1 MQKRLG
7 RLLVSV
13 TFLMFGPVS
22 FGRADVR
29 PGDTITKTNMAQA
42 AELLTP
48 STRWMLERGMTMW
61 IGEPQPYTWPKAY
74 QDATERYAGQV
85 VISADGR
92 EIANYIAGAPFPVI
106 AAQDHLAGYKIM
118 WNHAQPPYSIDNIGA
133 SYVAHLVNSQGNVD
147 QSFENS
153 WRRVM
158 WTGRLY
164 TDPKPIIPHNPA
176 VRHSHMW
183 GPLVLP
189 NRYKG
194 LAVLEFRYIPASA
207 ADDTY
212 VYSPQ
217 LRRVRR
223 ISVAD
228 RSASIWGSDYDLD
241 SFYGFNAKIGSWDFR
256 LLAEKDILGVL
267 HSGRYG
273 DPAEWCG
280 QRDTG
285 QGLRAALPCVTW
297 EKRRVWVVEVRPLN
311 SPRKYAYSKRVLYV
325 DQETF
330 GVGIA
335 ELYDT
340 NGELQ
345 KGLVH
350 CAFVTKKPHAGYPSN
365 PLSGARYNYQEEQ
378 LFVPN
383 FVMIDF
389 QKMLA
394 TVGEI
399 PSTQQPPSEWQGEPY
414 FNEAGVRGADPD
426 SHTTNALMEMGR

>member
-1 MQKRLG
+1 MRKSLRA
-7 RLLVSV
+7 LLFSV
-13 TFLMFGPVS
+13 TLLALGLPAL
-22 FGRADVR
+22 GWADVNS
-29 PGDTITKTNMAQA
+29 GDTITKANMAQA
-42 AELLTP
+42 DAFLTP
-48 STRWMLERGMTMW
+48 TTRWMLENGMTLW
-61 IGEPQPYTWPKAY
+61 VGEPRPYTWPQAY
-74 QDATERYAGQV
+74 KEATERYAGQV
-85 VISADGR
+85 VISPDGR
-92 EIANYIAGAPFPVI
+92 EISNYIAGAPFPVI
-106 AAQDHLAGYKIM
+106 DTNDPLAGYKIM

-133 SYVAHLVNSQGNVD
+133 SYVAHLVDSKGNVD

-164 TDPKPIIPHNPA
+164 NEPKPLIPHNPA
-176 VRHSHMW
+176 VRHTHMW

-194 LAVLEFRYIPASA
+194 MAVLEFRYVPASA

-217 LRRVRR
+217 LRKVRR

-241 SFYGFNAKIGSWDFR
+241 SFYGFNAKIGTWNFR
-256 LLAEKDILGVL
+256 VLAEKEILGVL

-273 DPAEWCG
+273 DPAQWCG
-280 QRDTG
+280 QRDKS
-285 QGLRAALPCVTW
+285 QGLIAALPCVTW
-297 EKRRVWVVEVRPLN
+297 EKRRVWVVEASPLQT
-311 SPRKYAYSKRVLYV
+311 SRKYAYSKRILYV
-325 DQETF
+325 DQETY

-335 ELYDT
+335 EMYDT
-340 NGELQ
+340 NAELK
-345 KGLVH
+345 KGLLH
-350 CAFVTKKPHAGYPSN
+350 CAFVTKKPHDRYPSN
-365 PLSGARYNYQEEQ
+365 PVRGARYNYQEEQ

-389 QKMLA
+389 QQMLA

-399 PSTQQPPSEWQGEPY
+399 PSTEQRPSEWEGEPY
-414 FNEAGVRGADPD
+414 FNEAKVKGVDPD

>member
-1 MQKRLG
+1 MQKRLW

-13 TFLMFGPVS
+13 TLMMGAVPS
-22 FGRADVR
+22 GRADVS
-29 PGDTITKTNMAQA
+29 PGNTITAANMAQA

-48 STRWMLERGMTMW
+48 STRWMLEQGMTMG
-61 IGEPQPYTWPKAY
+61 IGEPRPYTWPRAY

-147 QSFENS
+147 QSFDNS

-297 EKRRVWVVEVRPLN
+297 EKRQVWVVEARPLN

-335 ELYDT
+335 EMYDT
-340 NGELQ
+340 TGELQ

-383 FVMIDF
+383 FVMVDF

-399 PSTQQPPSEWQGEPY
+399 PSTEQHPSEWEGEPY
-414 FNEAGVRGADPD
+414 FNEAEVRGADPD

>member
-1 MQKRLG
+1 MRKKTSALFLSIAVLMLG
-7 RLLVSV
+7 LAPL
-13 TFLMFGPVS
+13 
-22 FGRADVR
+22 GRADLN
-29 PGDTITKTNMAQA
+29 PGATITKANMAQA
-42 AELLTP
+42 ADLLTP
-48 STRWMLERGMTMW
+48 ATRWMVERGMTMW
-61 IGEPQPYTWPKAY
+61 IGEPRPYTWPKAY
-74 QDATERYAGQV
+74 KEATERYAGQV
-85 VISADGR
+85 EISADGR
-92 EIANYIAGAPFPVI
+92 EIFNYIAGAPFPVI
-106 AAQDHLAGYKIM
+106 HTNDPLAGYKIM

-133 SYVAHLVNSQGNVD
+133 SYVAHLLNEDGDVD

-158 WTGRLY
+158 WSGRLY

-176 VRHSHMW
+176 VRHTHLW

-194 LAVLEFRYIPASA
+194 LAVLEFRYVTASA

-217 LRRVRR
+217 IRKVRR

-241 SFYGFNAKIGSWDFR
+241 SFYGFNAKIGAWSFR
-256 LLAEKDILGVL
+256 VLAEKDILGVL

-273 DPAEWCG
+273 DAAEWCG
-280 QRDTG
+280 QRDAG
-285 QGLRAALPCVTW
+285 QGLLAALPCVTW
-297 EKRRVWVVEVRPLN
+297 EKRRVWVVEATPTN
-311 SPRKYAYSKRVLYV
+311 YPRQYAYSKRILYM

-330 GVGIA
+330 GPGIA
-335 ELYDT
+335 EMYDT

-345 KGLVH
+345 KGLLH
-350 CAFVTKKPHAGYPSN
+350 CAFVTTKPHDRYPSN
-365 PLSGARYNYQEEQ
+365 PLKGARYNYQEEQ

-394 TVGEI
+394 TVGEV
-399 PSTQQPPSEWQGEPY
+399 PSTEQRPSEWEGEAY
-414 FNEAGVRGADPD
+414 FNEAKVKGATSD